1 MEPSCPSGIPENLP
15 GKRVTAALQESA
27 SATGTASPLP
37 KGFDAANHFLHGFH
51 ARRDAVMG
59 HFRATADGAFLR
71 EGEFNNL
78 GDDALRSR
86 LRAIGERFRHR
97 KTVGEAGL
105 LSEALAALREAA
117 ARVCGLRPFH
127 VQLIGVT
134 ALHRGCL
141 AEMAT
146 GEGKTLVAAM
156 AAVIAGWTRQPCHVV
171 TVNDYLAARDAR
183 WFEALFR
190 IAGLSVGVVTGG
202 MDVSERRQG
211 HAADV
216 TYTTSKELLA
226 DFLRDRIAL
235 GPLTDTE
242 RLRLNLAV
250 SGRKGLVG
258 HTVMRGLGSAIIDE
272 ADSILIDEAVTPLI
286 ISRER
291 ENADLRAACIEAR
304 QLGEL
309 LSKGADYSVDPR
321 FRDVE
326 LTPAG
331 RARLSGASESL
342 PPLWRGTDR
351 RQELVTQALHA
362 REFHHRDLQYVVQDG
377 KVVIVDEYT
386 GRMMPQRTWRDGLH
400 QAIEAREGLEITSP
414 SETLARMSFQ
424 RFFRMFPQLSG
435 MTGTAW
441 EARHELWR
449 VYGLAV
455 VRIPTNKP
463 VRRMVLADR
472 FFTSGEAK
480 WTAVAAEIQR
490 LNSTGRPVLVGTRS
504 IAASEELSRR
514 LAEVHLPHRLLN
526 ATRHQEEA
534 AIVADA
540 GKIGTVT
547 LSTNMA
553 GRGTDIRLDPGV
565 ADLGGLAVI
574 ATERHESPRIDR
586 QLFGRSGRQGDPGTA
601 QAFVSWEDEIFV
613 RFLPKPVRSGLRRM
627 ASNGS
632 RWARE
637 TAVGLAQRRAQ
648 NQAAVQRRL
657 VLRSDE
663 WIDESLGFAGS
674 GQT

>member
-1 MEPSCPSGIPENLP
+1 MNGGSQEMVSSAI
-15 GKRVTAALQESA
+15 TAA
-27 SATGTASPLP
+27 PLP
-37 KGFDAANHFLHGFH
+37 KGFDSANHFLHGIH
-51 ARRDAVMG
+51 ARRGAVMDQL
-59 HFRATADGAFLR
+59 RATADAAFAR
-71 EGEFNNL
+71 EREFKEL
-78 GDDALRSR
+78 GDEALRNR
-86 LRAIGERFRHR
+86 LRAISEKFRHR
-97 KTVGEAGL
+97 KSVTEVGL
-105 LSEALAALREAA
+105 LPEALAALREGA

-127 VQLIGVT
+127 VQLIGVA

-156 AAVIAGWTRQPCHVV
+156 AAVLAGWTRRPCHVV

-190 IAGLSVGVVTGG
+190 VAGVTVGVVTGG
-202 MDVSERRQG
+202 MDVQARRDG

-235 GPLTDTE
+235 GPLSDAE
-242 RLRLNLAV
+242 RLRLHGGAA
-250 SGRKGLVG
+250 SRKGGIG
-258 HTVMRGLGSAIIDE
+258 HIVMRGLGTAIIDE

-286 ISRER
+286 ISREQ
-291 ENADLRAACIEAR
+291 ENADLREACIEAR
-304 QLGEL
+304 QLGEML
-309 LSKGADYSVDPR
+309 QRGSDYTVDAR

-331 RARLSGASESL
+331 RRRLAGEAEKL

-362 REFHHRDLQYVVQDG
+362 REFHHRDLQYVVQEG

-400 QAIEAREGLEITSP
+400 QAIEAREGLEVTSP

-424 RFFRMFPQLSG
+424 RFFRMFPRLGG

-449 VYGLAV
+449 IHSLAV
-455 VRIPTNKP
+455 VRIPTNQP
-463 VRRMVLADR
+463 VRRVVLPDR
-472 FFTSGEAK
+472 FFPTATEK
-480 WTAVAAEIQR
+480 WAAVAAEIQR
-490 LNSTGRPVLVGTRS
+490 LNATGRPVLVGTRS
-504 IAASEELSRR
+504 IAASEALSRR

-540 GKIGTVT
+540 GKRGTVT
-547 LSTNMA
+547 LATNMA

-613 RFLPKPVRSGLRRM
+613 RFLPKPVRTGLRRL
-627 ASNGS
+627 ASNGN
-632 RWARE
+632 RRAQE
-637 TAVGLAQRRAQ
+637 TAVRLAQRRAQ
-648 NQAAVQRRL
+648 NQAAIQRRM

-663 WIDESLGFAGS
+663 WIDESLGFAGV